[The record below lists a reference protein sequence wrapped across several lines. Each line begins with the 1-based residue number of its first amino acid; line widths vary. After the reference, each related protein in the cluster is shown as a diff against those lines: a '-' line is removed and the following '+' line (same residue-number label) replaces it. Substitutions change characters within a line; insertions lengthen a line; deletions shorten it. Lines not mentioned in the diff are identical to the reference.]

1 MTAISLIQAVK
12 DRVPE
17 AVTASHAYRGDSTV
31 LLRRESLLE
40 VARLLKED
48 PAFQMNVLIDLTAVD
63 FSAFGKKPSPAFFAS
78 SGVAVRPLPDIPDQ
92 DPWPGPLGPPPSADA
107 APGTPGRA
115 RFVVVYH
122 LFSLSRKH
130 RLRLE
135 VPVEE
140 ADAEV
145 DSVSALWAAA
155 DWLEREVWDM
165 FGIRFRGHQNLKRI
179 LMYDE
184 FVGHP
189 LRKDYPV
196 NKRQPL
202 IGPIN

>member
-1 MTAISLIQAVK
+1 MSASSLIQQVIDRFPAAV
-12 DRVPE
+12 
-17 AVTASHAYRGDSTV
+17 ASSHSYRGDATV
-31 LLRRESLLE
+31 ILSRGSLLE
-40 VARLLKED
+40 AARTLKED
-48 PAFQMNVLIDLTAVD
+48 PAFQMNFLMDLTAVD
-63 FSAFGKKPSPAFFAS
+63 FSAFGMKRSPAFFGS
-78 SGVAVRPLPDIPDQ
+78 SGVSVQPVSEIPDEA
-92 DPWPGPLGPPPSADA
+92 PWPGPPGPS
-107 APGTPGRA
+107 

-122 LFSLSRKH
+122 LFSLPLKH

-135 VPVEE
+135 VAVDEDDP
-140 ADAEV
+140 EV
-145 DSVSALWAAA
+145 DSVSSLWTGA

-165 FGIRFRGHQNLKRI
+165 FGIRFRGHPNLKRI
-179 LMYDE
+179 LMYEE

>member
-1 MTAISLIQAVK
+1 MTADSLLQAIK
-12 DRVPE
+12 ERFPE
-17 AVTASHAYRGDSTV
+17 ATRACHSYRGDATV
-31 LLRRESLLE
+31 VIGREFLLDI
-40 VARLLKED
+40 ARTLKTD
-48 PAFQMNVLIDLTAVD
+48 PAFQMNFLMDLTAVD
-63 FSAFGKKPSPAFFAS
+63 FSAFGSKPSPAFFSS
-78 SGVAVRPLPDIPDQ
+78 SGAPAKPSPQLPDP
-92 DPWPGPLGPPPSADA
+92 DPWPGPPGPE
-107 APGTPGRA
+107 

-122 LFSLSRKH
+122 FFSLPLKH

-135 VPVEE
+135 VPVDE

-145 DSVSALWAAA
+145 DSLTSLWAGAN
-155 DWLEREVWDM
+155 WFEREVWDM
-165 FGIRFRGHQNLKRI
+165 FGIRFRGHPSLKRI
-179 LMYDE
+179 LMYEE

>member
-1 MTAISLIQAVK
+1 MTAAALIQAVK
-12 DRVPE
+12 DRFPH
-17 AVTASHAYRGDSTV
+17 AVTASHAYRGDAT
-31 LLRRESLLE
+31 LLVGREFLLE
-40 VARLLKED
+40 VARTLKDD
-48 PAFQMNVLIDLTAVD
+48 PAFQMSFLMDLTAVD
-63 FSAFGKKPSPAFFAS
+63 FSTFGTKRSPAFFAH
-78 SGVAVRPLPDIPDQ
+78 SGVAVRPNPEIPDE
-92 DPWPGPLGPPPSADA
+92 DPWPGPPGP
-107 APGTPGRA
+107 A

-122 LFSLSRKH
+122 LYSLPLKH
-130 RLRLE
+130 RLRLQ

-140 ADAEV
+140 TDAEV
-145 DSVSALWAAA
+145 DSLTCLWAGA

-165 FGIRFRGHQNLKRI
+165 FGIRFRGHPNLKRI

-202 IGPIN
+202 IGPAN

>member
-1 MTAISLIQAVK
+1 MNPAFLIQTVK
-12 DRVPE
+12 DRFPN
-17 AVTASHAYRGDSTV
+17 AVTASHSYRGDATV
-31 LLRRESLLE
+31 LVGREFLLE
-40 VARLLKED
+40 VARTLKED
-48 PAFQMNVLIDLTAVD
+48 PVFQMNFLMDLTAVD
-63 FSAFGKKPSPAFFAS
+63 FSTFGTKRSPAFFAN
-78 SGVAVRPLPDIPDQ
+78 SGVAVGPSPEIPDL
-92 DPWPGPLGPPPSADA
+92 DPWPGP
-107 APGTPGRA
+107 PGGA

-122 LFSLSRKH
+122 FFSLPLKH

-135 VPVEE
+135 VPVGEVDE
-140 ADAEV
+140 AEPEV
-145 DSVSALWAAA
+145 DSLSSLWAAA

-165 FGIRFRGHQNLKRI
+165 FGIRFRGHPNLKRI

-202 IGPIN
+202 IGPVN